1 MRSGLRPSIALLMTG
16 ALLIVG
22 CPPDLQPPT
31 PDGGRACVGDED
43 CNPPGTTCGER
54 FLCVQELCESTPS
67 VVVPCPGTG
76 MRP

>member
-1 MRSGLRPSIALLMTG
+1 LLVMSATMT
-16 ALLIVG
+16 AG

-31 PDGGRACVGDED
+31 PDGGRACALNED
-43 CNPPGTTCGER
+43 CNPPGTTCGEL
-54 FLCVQELCESTPS
+54 FLCVQELCEASPS